1 MEYTTLNN
9 NKKMPLVGFGVYQI
23 ADLKQCEEAVSNAL
37 SVGYRS
43 LDTAQSYLNEKA
55 VGNAIANSGIKREDI
70 FLTTK
75 LWVENQGEDNALRA
89 IENSLKRLKTDYLD
103 LFLIHQPF
111 GDYYGSW
118 RAMEKLYKEVVLKA
132 IGISNFYPDRFI
144 DLYYH
149 AQIKPMVNQI
159 EVNPYFQRYD
169 VQALLNEFNTTTEAW
184 APFAEG
190 KNKLF
195 ENPTINQ
202 IAQKHGKTAAQ
213 VVLRWLTQRNIVVL
227 PKSTHKER
235 MQENIDIF
243 NFKLDEDDISAIK
256 TLDIGKSQFFSHSDP
271 EIAKWMCTRKL
282 HIDD

>member
-118 RAMEKLYKEVVLKA
+118 RAMEKLYKEGVLKA

-243 NFKLDEDDISAIK
+243 NFKLDEDDINAIK

-271 EIAKWMCTRKL
+271 EIVKWMCTRKL

>member
-1 MEYTTLNN
+1 
-9 NKKMPLVGFGVYQI
+9 MPLVGFGVYQI
-23 ADLKQCEEAVSNAL
+23 TDLKQCENSVLNAL
-37 SVGYRS
+37 ESGYRS
-43 LDTAQSYLNEKA
+43 IDTAQSYLNEQA
-55 VGNAIANSGIKREDI
+55 VGSAIASSGIKREEI

-75 LWVENQGEDNALRA
+75 LWVENQGEDNAMRAVESSLR
-89 IENSLKRLKTDYLD
+89 RLKTDYLD

-118 RAMEKLYKEVVLKA
+118 RAMEKLHEQGVLKA
-132 IGISNFYPDRFI
+132 IGVSNFYPDRFI

-149 AQIKPMVNQI
+149 STIKPMVNQI

-169 VQALLNEFNTTTEAW
+169 TQALLNEYGTQVEAW

-195 ENPTINQ
+195 DNQ
-202 IAQKHGKTAAQ
+202 VLHDIAAKHGKTPAQ

-235 MQENIDIF
+235 MLENIDIF
-243 NFKLDEDDISAIK
+243 SFKLDEDDINAIK
-256 TLDIGKSQFFSHSDP
+256 TLETGKSQFFSHADP
-271 EIAKWMCTRKL
+271 AIAKWMCTRKL
-282 HIDD
+282 NLDN

>member
-23 ADLKQCEEAVSNAL
+23 SDLKQCEESVLNAL

-43 LDTAQSYLNEKA
+43 LDTAESYLNEKA

-118 RAMEKLYKEVVLKA
+118 RTMEKLYKEGVLKA

-149 AQIKPMVNQI
+149 TEIKPMVNQI

-190 KNKLF
+190 RNKLF
-195 ENPTINQ
+195 ENSTINQ

-213 VVLRWLTQRNIVVL
+213 VVLRWLTQRNIIVL

-243 NFKLDEDDISAIK
+243 SFKLDDEDISAIK
-256 TLDIGKSQFFSHSDP
+256 ALDTGKSQFFSHADP

-282 HIDD
+282 QIDN

>member
-118 RAMEKLYKEVVLKA
+118 RAMEKLYKEGVLKA

-243 NFKLDEDDISAIK
+243 NFKLDEDDINAIK

-282 HIDD
+282 QIDD